1 MNKKEYIQPRLR
13 MLKIDSSS
21 LLCGSGGDGVTLPG
35 GNTGTDKPTPDVK
48 GDIYGESRRRGLWS
62 Y

>member
-13 MLKIDSSS
+13 MLKIDSTS
-21 LLCGSGGDGVTLPG
+21 LLCGSGGDGETLSG
-35 GNTGTDKPTPDVK
+35 GTSGSGKPTPDEN
-48 GDIYGESRRRGLWS
+48 GNIYGESRRRGLWS